1 VFCMCHSIISVFFS
15 LSLIW
20 SCDQVRQEGHAPNFL
35 TSLPS
40 NKSEI
45 LGGAHLTETHL
56 NTNTQT
62 HTPKQ
67 GNTDFPDNTLTH
79 TQKGK
84 HIFPRKTNAQTKRH
98 TKQSHKHTR
107 THTHTHTHTHIPQT
121 VTL

>member
-67 GNTDFPDNTLTH
+67 GNTYFPEKQMHKLRDIQSKATNTHEHTH
-79 TQKGK
+79 
-84 HIFPRKTNAQTKRH
+84 I
-98 TKQSHKHTR
+98 
-107 THTHTHTHTHIPQT
+107 HTHTHTYLKLSHS
-121 VTL
+121 